1 MALATP
7 SGTERTAFGPTPAG
21 WPSWMPRSWWTTSA
35 GSAPCVRAIVIIRP
49 RASEKAAAVPP
60 GLPRMT
66 KHSLGPNSSSF
77 IVTYIEPCPVRI
89 FLVTP
94 VRVRG
99 LPLRASASEEKV
111 CPLPSVAGGVTGG
124 AVGASGEAGRLVR
137 FSPPPFS
144 GGRNGGIAGAV
155 AVDRYPLAVQGVGL
169 AVGVL
174 DVLGRGVVG
183 QIDGLGDSHRGVLLE
198 G

>member
-35 GSAPCVRAIVIIRP
+35 GEAPWVRAIVIIRP
-49 RASEKAAAVPP
+49 SASENAAAVPP
-60 GLPRMT
+60 GLPNMT

-77 IVTYIEPCPVRI
+77 IVTYIEPWPVRI

-99 LPLRASASEEKV
+99 LPLRASASEEKFWV
-111 CPLPSVAGGVTGG
+111 WASAPCGGGKGGGGG
-124 AVGASGEAGRLVR
+124 A
-137 FSPPPFS
+137 P
-144 GGRNGGIAGAV
+144 GGGG
-155 AVDRYPLAVQGVGL
+155 
-169 AVGVL
+169 
-174 DVLGRGVVG
+174 
-183 QIDGLGDSHRGVLLE
+183 
-198 G
+198 